1 MNDYPAVLGIY
12 SLHRD
17 EAMGVGATATTHS
30 QVTFWYVR
38 QLSVATVE
46 VQPLS
51 TSLLPSGIRRAIPLD
66 EFIKTH
72 TPEPLYFV
80 DNPLE
85 ALNTLHAKVE
95 KGAESFGRAE
105 LSGGERALIK
115 ALMFDGIM
123 VEGARDKGNVHP
135 DMKEFTRLRSVL
147 RLLAGRGDHFTVE
160 QKTRLN
166 GFGVNL
172 RKNGHL
178 PESITFFSK
187 ALELHDRDENIHFNL
202 ARAQFD
208 QGDLRACLD
217 TLHMAVDLNPDFD
230 EAHRFIRYCTRKL
243 MAARHDSQ
251 HANPRTQRH

>member
-1 MNDYPAVLGIY
+1 MNDYPVVLGIY

-38 QLSVATVE
+38 QLSAATVE

-51 TSLLPSGIRRAIPLD
+51 TSHLPSGIRRAIPLD

-72 TPEPLYFV
+72 TPEPLYYV

-85 ALNTLHAKVE
+85 SLNTLSDKVE
-95 KGAESFGRAE
+95 SGAESFGHAE
-105 LSGGERALIK
+105 LNTGERALIK
-115 ALMFDGIM
+115 ALMFDGIV
-123 VEGARDKGNVHP
+123 VEGKRDKGSVHP
-135 DMKEFTRLRSVL
+135 DKEEFARLRSVL
-147 RLLAGRGDHFTVE
+147 RLLVGQGDHFTVE
-160 QKTRLN
+160 QKTRLS
-166 GFGVNL
+166 GFGVSL
-172 RKNGHL
+172 RKNGHF
-178 PESITFFSK
+178 PESITFFNK
-187 ALELHDRDENIHFNL
+187 ALEVHDRDENIHFNL
-202 ARAQFD
+202 ARVHFD

-217 TLHMAVDLNPDFD
+217 TLHQAVDLNPDFD

-251 HANPRTQRH
+251 HANPRTQRQ